1 MTDSFTGTPNWY
13 GGSEG
18 IIRRLADRSEQIFRE
33 PYRPYQFPKNYN
45 AEERI
50 APFSPLQEEGFQQ
63 AKAEATDPTYG
74 RIFGQAAGTVTNA
87 LGQNVVPQILPYIQR
102 ATANPTE
109 AAREYMNPYQEGVIN
124 QIGKY
129 GSRNLTENILP
140 NVQDRFIQAGQ
151 YGSSQHQTLANR
163 AIRDT
168 QEAVTDAQ
176 SRALQGGYD
185 KALNTAQIQQERQ
198 LQGGQL
204 LGGAAGRDI
213 EHKIYGGREL
223 QNLGE
228 SQQQARQRGIGFL
241 SQIGGM
247 QQGQHQNVLNTAHE
261 DFQKATDY
269 PAQQLAR
276 QNAILRGLPVG
287 ETQSQRSYLP
297 TPPSASPWSQGA
309 GIVGQLAGAFGQR
322 QGYAQGGHV
331 EKHATHIRH
340 YADGGGVPNNPI
352 QLGVNDALDT
362 TEINL
367 MREQAARLAQ
377 PQINPFWASV
387 AKAGTA
393 LASDPYARPGFSK
406 IGQAL
411 GQGIEEYQGQLANQ
425 DKRGIEANKIH
436 NMIDS
441 TLRWQNEANRK
452 HSFELEKFGHE
463 KEIDKEKLG
472 IQRDQLGIHQG
483 QLGLAKERLAIE
495 KDLYEKGLKGSSKK
509 SSGPDLFSKSNQA
522 AIEES
527 RKTISTLP
535 ALKSNL
541 NQLKGLAEKLDTGP
555 TKGRIAQTSST
566 LGSLAGVG
574 SAQDI
579 DAFDSLTN
587 SLVLD
592 LGNQLKGSQ
601 VALGKLKI
609 IEQSK
614 PQLTKVKGGN
624 IEIINHM
631 KDLTDLAEQKAKF
644 MSKALKSSYNAI
656 DVENA
661 FNQYADAKLEYE
673 EKGEK
678 FPNKPEDFLQAIDEE
693 ENSGRPSIDL
703 SSFSEDELERIGGE

>member
-1 MTDSFTGTPNWY
+1 M
-13 GGSEG
+13 
-18 IIRRLADRSEQIFRE
+18 
-33 PYRPYQFPKNYN
+33 
-45 AEERI
+45 
-50 APFSPLQEEGFQQ
+50 
-63 AKAEATDPTYG
+63 
-74 RIFGQAAGTVTNA
+74 
-87 LGQNVVPQILPYIQR
+87 
-102 ATANPTE
+102 
-109 AAREYMNPYQEGVIN
+109 
-124 QIGKY
+124 
-129 GSRNLTENILP
+129 
-140 NVQDRFIQAGQ
+140 
-151 YGSSQHQTLANR
+151 
-163 AIRDT
+163 
-168 QEAVTDAQ
+168 
-176 SRALQGGYD
+176 
-185 KALNTAQIQQERQ
+185 
-198 LQGGQL
+198 
-204 LGGAAGRDI
+204 
-213 EHKIYGGREL
+213 
-223 QNLGE
+223 
-228 SQQQARQRGIGFL
+228 
-241 SQIGGM
+241 
-247 QQGQHQNVLNTAHE
+247 
-261 DFQKATDY
+261 
-269 PAQQLAR
+269 
-276 QNAILRGLPVG
+276 
-287 ETQSQRSYLP
+287 
-297 TPPSASPWSQGA
+297 
-309 GIVGQLAGAFGQR
+309 
-322 QGYAQGGHV
+322 
-331 EKHATHIRH
+331 
-340 YADGGGVPNNPI
+340 
-352 QLGVNDALDT
+352 
-362 TEINL
+362 
-367 MREQAARLAQ
+367 
-377 PQINPFWASV
+377 
-387 AKAGTA
+387 
-393 LASDPYARPGFSK
+393 
-406 IGQAL
+406 
-411 GQGIEEYQGQLANQ
+411 
-425 DKRGIEANKIH
+425 
-436 NMIDS
+436 
-441 TLRWQNEANRK
+441 
-452 HSFELEKFGHE
+452 
-463 KEIDKEKLG
+463 DKEKLG